1 MASRLFFAAVLGL
14 LQLSLG
20 EPSTWTARLL
30 SMEEINN
37 TNMTDMEPTTT
48 TTPTPN
54 STLSPTPTPTP
65 TPTPSPKKEEV
76 AYQQVVGTMV
86 LDVDDPVS
94 FVADPDGKARAAI
107 ATSLAEQLT
116 GVDEDMINVTLGLED
131 ARRLA
136 SGRALANQTDQF
148 VVVTYVITLTGSD
161 ASAAAELGN
170 DIMTAIN
177 AINTTS
183 MKSSLDDEFVAQG
196 LTVTL
201 EYIVIDPP
209 TSQAVSA
216 DGVVIPS
223 PTPSPT
229 PSPNPTPGGAPSPNP
244 TPTPSPTPNPTPG
257 SGDDEEDGSV
267 RPGPAC
273 VLVFGLLALLRTSQ
287 A

>member
-1 MASRLFFAAVLGL
+1 MAARLFLAAVLGL

-20 EPSTWTARLL
+20 KPSTWTARLL
-30 SMEEINN
+30 SMDEGNN

-48 TTPTPN
+48 TTPTP
-54 STLSPTPTPTP
+54 TPTMSPTPTPM
-65 TPTPSPKKEEV
+65 PSPLPEEV
-76 AYQQVVGTMV
+76 TYQKVVGTMV
-86 LDVDDPVS
+86 MDVDDPVS

-136 SGRALANQTDQF
+136 SGRALADQF

-223 PTPSPT
+223 PTPSPSPT
-229 PSPNPTPGGAPSPNP
+229 PNPTPGGAPSPNP